1 MKLAAKLIILF
12 IIAVIAVTLMAS
24 WFTSKQFFANLEKR
38 HEVIASNVGQID
50 SSAEFREAVTSGNN
64 IYFEKMIRT
73 TSKEV
78 TRVRWVWFDEGAN
91 YEFEPA
97 LIDDSAL
104 EVARTKQ
111 FSTTGVSRQGGRAF
125 FTYCPFELNGKP
137 GAVEIASPLDDV
149 DAQSRFTWLT
159 ALLTIGAMGLL
170 SIGVVMIAG
179 VRWIARPLELLT
191 DKMERVGQGDFSSD
205 LKIHSNDEFGQLST
219 AVNQMCDRLRKQQ
232 ATITSET
239 NQRIEAMEQLRHA
252 DRLKT
257 VGQLAAGFAHE
268 VGTPLNVVSGCAEM
282 ILSLPDL
289 PPDQLKKHATAI
301 KNESVRISDI
311 IHKLLDFARRSPSR
325 KSLGDLREV
334 IKHSVELIRPLTENR
349 KVHVECELPSSVA
362 NANFDFN
369 QLQQVLMNLIDNAV
383 DASDDGQT
391 VRVVL
396 QKSKNSVV
404 ANSETASSEPN
415 SSGPSSSGP
424 SSSEPN
430 SISEQHSWLIQ
441 VIDSGQGI
449 QAELKNDIF
458 QPFFTTKEVGAGTGL
473 GLSIVHGIVEDHD
486 GTIHCESKVGA
497 GTTISIELPAQT

>member
-1 MKLAAKLIILF
+1 M
-12 IIAVIAVTLMAS
+12 
-24 WFTSKQFFANLEKR
+24 
-38 HEVIASNVGQID
+38 
-50 SSAEFREAVTSGNN
+50 
-64 IYFEKMIRT
+64 
-73 TSKEV
+73 
-78 TRVRWVWFDEGAN
+78 
-91 YEFEPA
+91 
-97 LIDDSAL
+97 
-104 EVARTKQ
+104 
-111 FSTTGVSRQGGRAF
+111 
-125 FTYCPFELNGKP
+125 
-137 GAVEIASPLDDV
+137 DDV

-268 VGTPLNVVSGCAEM
+268 VGTPLNVVSGRAEM
-282 ILSLPDL
+282 ILSQPDL

-415 SSGPSSSGP
+415 SSGPSSS
-424 SSSEPN
+424 EPN

-486 GTIHCESKVGA
+486 GTIHCESKVDA